1 MNIKPLALLLVV
13 IQIGII
19 LVTTGAV
26 IVSTYETRQQFAE
39 LERLRVTQRALEVRW
54 SKLLLEES
62 AFSSPARVE
71 RIARNEL
78 QMVLPS
84 VDDVKELTKINKA
97 K

>member
-13 IQIGII
+13 IQVGII

-78 QMVLPS
+78 EMVLPS
-84 VDDVKELTKINKA
+84 VDDVKELSKINKA

>member
-1 MNIKPLALLLVV
+1 MRIKPLALLLVV
-13 IQIGII
+13 VQIGIV

-39 LERLRVTQRALEVRW
+39 LERLRVSQRALEVRW
-54 SKLLLEES
+54 SRLLLEES

-78 QMVLPS
+78 KMVLPS
-84 VDDVKELTKINKA
+84 VDDVKELSKINKA

>member
-1 MNIKPLALLLVV
+1 MRIKPLALLLVV
-13 IQIGII
+13 VQIGIV

-39 LERLRVTQRALEVRW
+39 LERLRVAQRAMEVRW
-54 SKLLLEES
+54 SRLLLEES

-78 QMVLPS
+78 KMVLPG
-84 VDDVKELTKINKA
+84 VDDVKELSKINKA